1 MAEADTIVF
10 DKTGTLT
17 KAQPTVVDVVPFC
30 DKTPDELLRIG
41 ACLEEHFPHSMAKA
55 VVNAAQ
61 DKGLIHEEFHSKV
74 EYIVAHGISSKINDQ
89 KVVVGSY
96 HFVFEDEESQIP
108 EGMEEKF
115 QELPSEYSHLY
126 MAIEGKLAAVICIE
140 DPLREEAP
148 QIIKNLKAAGI
159 SKVVMMTGDSDRTAK
174 AIAKRVGVD
183 VYYSEVLPEGKSRR
197 TKSHHDRRRNQRFT
211 GTIRS
216 RHRNRNQRRRRD
228 RPRDRRRDH
237 ERRRLERNRN
247 TEADQ

>member
-1 MAEADTIVF
+1 
-10 DKTGTLT
+10 
-17 KAQPTVVDVVPFC
+17 
-30 DKTPDELLRIG
+30 
-41 ACLEEHFPHSMAKA
+41 
-55 VVNAAQ
+55 
-61 DKGLIHEEFHSKV
+61 
-74 EYIVAHGISSKINDQ
+74 
-89 KVVVGSY
+89 
-96 HFVFEDEESQIP
+96 
-108 EGMEEKF
+108 MEEKF

-183 VYYSEVLPEGKSRR
+183 VYYSGSIAGRQGKLRRAGKSRR

-228 RPRDRRRDH
+228 RPRNRRRDH
-237 ERRRLERNRN
+237 ERRRLERDRN